1 MRHLQYITAHNSI
14 PRILQEALL
23 NYVVEN
29 PAPSSSLS
37 GKHSSQDLAK
47 LAREHQAWSSGYLK
61 LYDPLAAAQDLKPKV
76 VEKQAAADQQHEISY
91 CSWKELASAAEEA
104 YNQCWTAAHNQHS
117 AVLQAERS
125 ELKTRQ
131 NTMQVVKKLSCF
143 LQLLSSN
150 QAANMKTCEQDVNV
164 NALNLREPA
173 VPTKFTTS
181 NLTKFGADVKIL
193 CGLAW
198 KEVHASN
205 EKWACGLA
213 TTGQAFC
220 VGGSHAPVM
229 KFTTI
234 STDHFQAATCG
245 LDKAGGTTCWGSP
258 RDYWSGWYD
267 MGLIPPPTDLPD
279 FQALR
284 MGQAVACGLELSGKA
299 ITCFG
304 HPGKGR
310 GSTVKRWR
318 EDIDVLDY
326 DVGQKFLCVING
338 RKSVQCWDAWANMAV
353 ASTPSDLPPLT
364 QVGTHT
370 SPLQRPATKSNFDH
384 SLEDSRAYPVFM

>member
-1 MRHLQYITAHNSI
+1 MKLTKLFFISQIIHGATMKLMGSPQDNNSEAMTNLMAKVTSVLTSDRKLSPSEITQFANLKTMIEQNTIPQLEAGTQKAQGVLDASI
-14 PRILQEALL
+14 KTLHVCQTEHQQQKTKAEGLHADAMDSYAAKLSADKEMAELVQKIGTMEEALL

-37 GKHSSQDLAK
+37 GKHSSQDLVK
-47 LAREHQAWSSGYLK
+47 LAREHQAWTSGYLK

-76 VEKQAAADQQHEISY
+76 AEKQAAADQQHEISY

-104 YNQCWTAAHNQHS
+104 YNQCWSAAHNQHS
-117 AVLQAERS
+117 AVLLAERS

-205 EKWACGLA
+205 RKVGL
-213 TTGQAFC
+213 
-220 VGGSHAPVM
+220 
-229 KFTTI
+229 
-234 STDHFQAATCG
+234 
-245 LDKAGGTTCWGSP
+245 
-258 RDYWSGWYD
+258 WSGHYWA
-267 MGLIPPPTDLPD
+267 GLLHGWQPYCRCSNHEVYHHQHRPWDGNCLW
-279 FQALR
+279 
-284 MGQAVACGLELSGKA
+284 
-299 ITCFG
+299 FG
-304 HPGKGR
+304 
-310 GSTVKRWR
+310 
-318 EDIDVLDY
+318 
-326 DVGQKFLCVING
+326 
-338 RKSVQCWDAWANMAV
+338 
-353 ASTPSDLPPLT
+353 
-364 QVGTHT
+364 
-370 SPLQRPATKSNFDH
+370 
-384 SLEDSRAYPVFM
+384 